1 MSRVKHTLSTSL
13 LDNGAVLTLGV
24 VGVVAAAGAFAGRRG
39 SRALS
44 ESQAKA
50 VARKVVDALGGE
62 DEAEEQVCYPMYL
75 GDGAPA
81 GSEEARGY
89 ARAEAKLIEMVERFG
104 GSRDDLAEVYSAM
117 TYIINPSG

>member
-1 MSRVKHTLSTSL
+1 MK
-13 LDNGAVLTLGV
+13 LDNGTFLTLGL
-24 VGVVAAAGAFAGRRG
+24 VGVVAAAGALAGRRG

-44 ESQAKA
+44 ESEAKV

-89 ARAEAKLIEMVERFG
+89 ARAEAKLLKLVEQFG
-104 GSRDDLAEVYSAM
+104 GSEDDLGEVYSAM